1 MPAPATNDTFL
12 EMLAKSNLV
21 ERSAVD
27 SALAGQTPFS
37 APGKLAGY
45 LVKKGVL
52 TKYQAEQLLQGRIA
66 NLYLGK
72 YKILELLGRG
82 GMGAVFLCEHKTM
95 RRRVALKVLSTAKTK
110 DASLVERFHRE
121 ARAVGAL
128 NHPNIVQA
136 YDVDSVGKT
145 HYLVMEYVEGINLH
159 DLIRKVGPL
168 PVERAANYI
177 SQAADGL
184 QHAFGAGLVHRDI
197 KPPNLL
203 LNRQG
208 IVKVLDMGLALFFKD
223 DTDNL
228 TAKFDST
235 TVLGTIDYLAPEQS
249 MDSHAVDIRA
259 DIYSLGATLYY
270 LLTSKTPFGDAPLAQ
285 KLLMINMR
293 EPKPIRQVREDI
305 PEALAVVIAKM
316 LAKSPDDRYQRP
328 EEVSAAL
335 APWASQWQT
344 GSEDDTGSLSGDSQ
358 VGGPRTQVGSV
369 AARTEVS
376 VKKRSKVLA
385 TSEIVAA
392 TDATT
397 VDEVTQVLAREKTQ
411 VKIAS
416 WALQR
421 FQALPL
427 KTRLIV
433 AGGVLGAGVLG
444 ASFLLMLGVMLMGP
458 GSAAS
463 SPPPPEPTTPDP
475 VPIVLQAHFPLNGGI
490 DDVSARGHKL
500 FLNQGASFKPGR
512 SGTGMA
518 LSFDGKNQ
526 YAATSAPAIDTSKPF
541 TIAAWVNWQGNPG
554 NTAMVTQ
561 DGNAVSGF
569 FLQKR
574 GDNQHI
580 CLTLVDEDKKDAK
593 TVRADAQEP
602 ALANI
607 WYHVT
612 AVFTG
617 GKAKLYINGRLR
629 DTQARTAHW
638 SAGGPLILGAAFYNA
653 TRCDYFKGQIA
664 DIRAYGSPLTD
675 SEVIELYASGSKL
688 GEKALTPVPAGWA
701 SSDLKAPKR
710 PGRAC
715 YDPLSDLWTVW
726 GGGSDF
732 WGADQGQFVHTT
744 WQGDGEVVTHLIG
757 GPANVDNSKIE
768 DWCKVGIMCRDNL
781 SPDSLMAGVFL
792 TGDSGVSFH
801 FRAAAKTP
809 ADQKNSEKVK
819 GPIWLRLTRKGNQF
833 TAYYSKTNGPPKANE
848 WKRVGDPKD
857 IAMPPACR
865 VGLAVTAHNNERLAW
880 TAFSKTT
887 ISPAPK

>member
-1 MPAPATNDTFL
+1 MPAPATNDAFL

-21 ERSAVD
+21 ERSTVD
-27 SALAGQTPFS
+27 SALEGQAPFA
-37 APGKLAGY
+37 APGRLAGY

-136 YDVDSVGKT
+136 YDVDAVGKT

-159 DLIRKVGPL
+159 DLVRKVGPL
-168 PVERAANYI
+168 SVERAANYI

-184 QHAFGAGLVHRDI
+184 EHAFEAGLVHRDI

-203 LNRQG
+203 LSRPG

-293 EPKPIRQVREDI
+293 EPKPIREVREDI
-305 PEALAVVIAKM
+305 PEGLATVIAKM

-344 GSEDDTGSLSGDSQ
+344 GSEEDTGSLSGDSP
-358 VGGPRTQVGSV
+358 VSGPPSRVSSLT
-369 AARTEVS
+369 ARTE

-385 TSEIVAA
+385 AGELTPPP
-392 TDATT
+392 DAPS
-397 VDEVTQVLAREKTQ
+397 VDDVTQVLPREKTRAN
-411 VKIAS
+411 VAS
-416 WALQR
+416 WVLQR
-421 FQALPL
+421 FQALPM

-433 AGGVLGAGVLG
+433 AGTVLGTGVVGVGVLLIVAMVL
-444 ASFLLMLGVMLMGP
+444 MRP

-463 SPPPPEPTTPDP
+463 STPTPDATP
-475 VPIVLQAHFPLNGGI
+475 VADGVVLKAHFPLNGDI
-490 DDVSARGHKL
+490 EDVSGGGHKL
-500 FLNQGASFKPGR
+500 FLNQGASFRPGR
-512 SGTGMA
+512 AGMV
-518 LSFDGKNQ
+518 LSCDGKNQ
-526 YAATSAPAIDTSKPF
+526 YAATSTPTIDTGKPF

-554 NTAMVTQ
+554 NVSMVSQ

-580 CLTLVDEDKKDAK
+580 CLTLLDEDKKDSK
-593 TVRADAQEP
+593 SVRVDAQEP

-612 AVFTG
+612 AVVTG
-617 GKAKLYINGRLR
+617 DKAKLYINGRLR
-629 DTQARTAHW
+629 DTQPRTARW
-638 SAGGPLILGAAFYNA
+638 SAGGPLIIGAAFYNA

-664 DIRAYGSPLTD
+664 DVRAYASPLTD
-675 SEVIELYASGSKL
+675 GEVIELYAIGSKL
-688 GEKALTPVPAGWA
+688 GEKAQTPVPAGWA

-710 PGRAC
+710 PGRAF
-715 YDPLSDLWTVW
+715 YDPLNDLWTVW

-732 WGADQGQFVHTT
+732 WATGDQGQFVHTG

-757 GPANVDNSKIE
+757 GPANVDNSKTD
-768 DWCKVGIMCRDNL
+768 DWCKVGIMCRENL
-781 SPDSLMAGVFL
+781 SPDAAMAGVFL

-801 FRAAAKTP
+801 FRAAAKAKT
-809 ADQKNSEKVK
+809 DQKNGEKVK
-819 GPIWLRLTRKGNQF
+819 GPIWLRLTRKGNKF
-833 TAYYSKTNGPPKANE
+833 TAYYARTNGPPKANE
-848 WKRVGDPKD
+848 WKTAGEPKD
-857 IAMPPACR
+857 IAMPTACR
-865 VGLAVTAHNNERLAW
+865 AGLAVTAHNNERLAW
-880 TAFSKTT
+880 TAFSKTSIT
-887 ISPAPK
+887 PAPQ